1 MISKTPSCRQSLTLG
16 VSKQLDIYAAGAVC
30 WREDKKDLLV
40 AIIHRGRYH
49 DWTFPKGKVYPGETL
64 AEAAVRE
71 VKEETGIKV
80 KLGVPLETVSYPLDK
95 TKTKIVHYW
104 AARVSE
110 KELLKSKFKPD
121 EEVAEVVWVRAEEA
135 FAKLSYQHDRD
146 LLKEVIDLRVNGMLR
161 TRPLIILRHA
171 HATLRSDYVGE
182 DGKRPLL
189 PEGKTQAKEL
199 IRLLGAY
206 GPKRVFT
213 SPWRRCKDTL
223 TPYARANKFKIIERG
238 ELTEAGSAK
247 GPNKTAKVA
256 KSLFADARSAVL
268 CTHRPTLPTIT
279 KVLAG
284 YAEPKLAEFIL
295 EAKALKPGDFI
306 VLHLTNA
313 GNKSRLVAVEQQSLE
328 ERF

>member
-1 MISKTPSCRQSLTLG
+1 M
-16 VSKQLDIYAAGAVC
+16 DIYAAGAVC
-30 WREDKKDLLV
+30 WRESGKDLLV
-40 AIIHRGRYH
+40 AIIHRGRYQ
-49 DWTFPKGKVYPGETL
+49 DWTFPKGKVDPGETL

-71 VKEETGIKV
+71 VKEETGLKV

-95 TKTKIVHYW
+95 SKTKVVHYW

-110 KELLKSKFKPD
+110 KALTKSKFKPD
-121 EEVAEVVWVRAEEA
+121 EEVSEVVWLKASEA

-146 LLKEVIDLRVNGMLR
+146 LLQEVIDLQTNGMLR
-161 TRPLIILRHA
+161 TKPLIIIRHA
-171 HATLRSDYVGE
+171 HATPRADYVGE

-189 PEGKTQAKEL
+189 PEGKVQAKEL
-199 IRLLGAY
+199 VKLISAY

-213 SPWRRCKDTL
+213 SPWRRCKDTIS
-223 TPYARANKFKIIERG
+223 PYAKAHRFKIIERG
-238 ELTEAGSAK
+238 ELSEMGNAK
-247 GPNKTAKVA
+247 GPARTAKVA
-256 KSLFADARSAVL
+256 KGLFKDARSSIL

-284 YAEPKLAEFIL
+284 YAEPKLASIIL

-306 VLHLTNA
+306 VLHLTDS
-313 GNKSRLVAVEQQSLE
+313 GKKPRLVAVEQQSLE

>member
-1 MISKTPSCRQSLTLG
+1 M
-16 VSKQLDIYAAGAVC
+16 DIYAAGAVC
-30 WREDKKDLLV
+30 WRESGKDLLV
-40 AIIHRGRYH
+40 AIIHRGRYQ
-49 DWTFPKGKVYPGETL
+49 DWTFPKGKVDPGETL

-71 VKEETGIKV
+71 VKEETGLKV

-95 TKTKIVHYW
+95 SKTKVVHYW

-110 KELLKSKFKPD
+110 KALTKSKFKRD
-121 EEVAEVVWVRAEEA
+121 EEVSEVVWLKASEA

-146 LLKEVIDLRVNGMLR
+146 LLQEVIDLRTNGMLR
-161 TRPLIILRHA
+161 TKPLIIIRHA
-171 HATLRSDYVGE
+171 HATPRADYVGE

-189 PEGKTQAKEL
+189 PEGKVQAKEIVRL
-199 IRLLGAY
+199 ISAY

-213 SPWRRCKDTL
+213 SPWRRCKDTIS
-223 TPYARANKFKIIERG
+223 PYAKAHRFKIIERG
-238 ELTEAGSAK
+238 ELSEMGNAK
-247 GPNKTAKVA
+247 GPARTAKVA
-256 KSLFADARSAVL
+256 NGLFKDARSSIL

-284 YAEPKLAEFIL
+284 YAEPKLASIIL

-306 VLHLTNA
+306 VLHLTDS
-313 GNKSRLVAVEQQSLE
+313 GKKPRLVAVEQQSLE